1 MSSVRT
7 MICVVFVAF
16 VALLM
21 GQDQNCYNA
30 YECVG
35 TEWTLSNGQKI
46 YGYGYKSLS
55 GINTSV
61 TGGYSVECYGAFACA
76 QIAFILSDNNI
87 WCYGSHS
94 CANIVGSSYIEAQS
108 FIYCLGANACENSNI
123 TSNAII
129 CSGDQSCINSNI

>member
-46 YGYGYKSLS
+46 YGYGYKSLP

-61 TGGYSVECYGAFACA
+61 NGGYYVLCSGAFACT
-76 QIAFILSDNNI
+76 QISFILSDYDIN
-87 WCYGSHS
+87 CRGSRS
-94 CANIVGSSYIEAQS
+94 CANVAGSSYIK
-108 FIYCLGANACENSNI
+108 
-123 TSNAII
+123 
-129 CSGDQSCINSNI
+129 